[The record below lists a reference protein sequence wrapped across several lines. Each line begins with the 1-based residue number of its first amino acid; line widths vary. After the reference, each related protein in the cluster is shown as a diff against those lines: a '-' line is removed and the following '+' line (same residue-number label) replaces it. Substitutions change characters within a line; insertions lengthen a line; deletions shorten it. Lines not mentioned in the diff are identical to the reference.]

1 MILLLV
7 RNVGCKPIILTYCVE
22 IFFMA
27 TIQIANPQSNLSLC
41 WNAHIRG
48 KPGGSESLLVKE
60 DTRTHIIKK
69 SLLLEL
75 CTKQPRTTGVA
86 SSWSGPRILGV
97 APFFL
102 ILDLSWLLETKIFF
116 FLFLAFKIL

>member
-7 RNVGCKPIILTYCVE
+7 RNVGCKSIILTYCVE
-22 IFFMA
+22 IFFFMA
-27 TIQIANPQSNLSLC
+27 TMQIANPQSNLSLF

-48 KPGGSESLLVKE
+48 KSGGSESLPVKE

-75 CTKQPRTTGVA
+75 CTKQLWTIGVA

-97 APFFL
+97 EPFF
-102 ILDLSWLLETKIFF
+102 
-116 FLFLAFKIL
+116 

>member
-7 RNVGCKPIILTYCVE
+7 RNVGCKSIILTYCVE

-27 TIQIANPQSNLSLC
+27 TMQIANPQSNLSLC
-41 WNAHIRG
+41 WNAHVRG
-48 KPGGSESLLVKE
+48 KSGGSESLLVKE
-60 DTRTHIIKK
+60 DTRTQIIKK

-86 SSWSGPRILGV
+86 PSWSGPRILDV